1 MTLAY
6 LLATDE
12 DNLICDFAQYYGI
25 YDMESQIPC
34 RTASILA
41 CGLPPE
47 SRIMRKMSNSPI
59 DTTDTIL
66 AGIFDSLNNL
76 MYMMSGKRHRKK
88 PQSLLDKLLN
98 TEKTKKKQENI
109 VAFSSAE
116 EFERIRKQ
124 IIEGR

>member
-6 LLATDE
+6 MLATNE
-12 DNLICDFAQYYGI
+12 DSLICDFAQYYGI
-25 YDMESQIPC
+25 YDMESQVPC
-34 RTASILA
+34 STAAILA
-41 CGLPPE
+41 SGLPPE
-47 SRIMRKMSNSPI
+47 SRVMRKMSNSPI
-59 DTTDTIL
+59 STTDTIL

-76 MYMMSGKRHRKK
+76 MYMMAGKKRKK
-88 PQSLLDKLLN
+88 PKSLLDKLLN

>member
-25 YDMESQIPC
+25 YDMESQVSC
-34 RTASILA
+34 STAAILA

-47 SRIMRKMSNSPI
+47 SRVMRKMSNSPI

-88 PQSLLDKLLN
+88 PESLLDKLLN
-98 TEKTKKKQENI
+98 VEKKKKKQENI

-116 EFERIRKQ
+116 EFERVRNE
-124 IIEGR
+124 IIGRR

>member
-6 LLATDE
+6 MLATNE
-12 DNLICDFAQYYGI
+12 DSLICDFAQYYGI
-25 YDMESQIPC
+25 YDMESQVPC
-34 RTASILA
+34 STAAILA
-41 CGLPPE
+41 SGLPPE
-47 SRIMRKMSNSPI
+47 SRVMRKMSNSQI
-59 DTTDTIL
+59 STTDTIL

-76 MYMMSGKRHRKK
+76 MYMMAGKKRKK
-88 PQSLLDKLLN
+88 PKSLLDKLLN

-109 VAFSSAE
+109 IAFSSAE